1 MASGAVTPG
10 AISAT
15 DTRPRPVSDALAGG
29 RWEALARGLAWGA
42 FGVILVLAGLAPIV
56 RTGDAH
62 QYYAMA
68 TALADLR
75 PPALTSDEVAAFK
88 AWLLAQPT
96 SSAFPNSVGMID
108 QPPLVVAGRQELS
121 HFWLYPLL
129 VAPVIALTDLIALHP
144 GYAFLAVNAALLGL
158 ALWQVQRAYSAVVAL
173 FLLAS
178 PLIWFVNKAQV
189 EIFTVA
195 LLAIAMAQA
204 RRGRWLEAGLAAAV
218 AATQNVPILAAVACF
233 WAAGLL
239 QQQRTNW
246 RPITRRGLALVAAT
260 LVIGALHPAYYLWRL
275 GVPTPQRLNGGINLR
290 LPSPEQYLAVLL
302 DPDLGLL
309 PWLPLFGLLA
319 LTGLVVAF
327 SPLTLNLGRTRP
339 SPPRIGGP
347 GRLDSNLRLTALCAL
362 VIGAGFLFA
371 FAQTTNVNS
380 GGTVHISRYALWLLP
395 LGLPFLAATAGWLRP
410 RLTALLPAAGAL
422 AVTAY
427 AIAFQPAQP
436 ELYLNQSPQATFV
449 TTWLPELYRPV
460 PEIFAERQRHQD
472 GRLRGSA
479 ATADCHVL
487 LLLANPAFRDIP
499 CRLTPAEATAANR
512 LFAAGWQAA
521 WITRPGPLALTDGG
535 VAGVLPPPWP

>member
-1 MASGAVTPG
+1 MASRVGTPG
-10 AISAT
+10 AIPTAK
-15 DTRPRPVSDALAGG
+15 PRPLPAGLLLGG
-29 RWEALARGLAWGA
+29 RWEALARGLAWAA
-42 FGVILVLAGLAPIV
+42 FGVILVLAVLAPIV

-75 PPALTSDEVAAFK
+75 PPALATNELAAYK
-88 AWLLAQPT
+88 AWLLAQPDG
-96 SSAFPNSVGMID
+96 SEFAGAVGMID
-108 QPPLVVAGRQELS
+108 QPPLIVAGRQELS
-121 HFWLYPLL
+121 HFWFYPLL
-129 VAPVIALTDLIALHP
+129 VAPAIGLTGLLSLHP

-158 ALWQVQRAYSAVVAL
+158 ALWQVQRAYSAIVSLV
-173 FLLAS
+173 LLAS

-218 AATQNVPILAAVACF
+218 AATQNAPILAAVVCF

-239 QQQRTNW
+239 HQRRTGW

-260 LVIGALHPAYYLWRL
+260 LVIGALHPIYYLWRL

-290 LPSPEQYLAVLL
+290 LPSPEHYLAVLI

-319 LTGLVVAF
+319 LIGLVLVF
-327 SPLTLNLGRTRP
+327 SPLTPNLGGTRP
-339 SPPRIGGP
+339 SSPRIWGP
-347 GRLDSNLRLTALCAL
+347 GGLTLRLTAVCAL
-362 VIGAGFLFA
+362 VIGAWFLVV

-395 LGLPFLAATAGWLRP
+395 LGLPFLAATADWLRP
-410 RLTALLPAAGAL
+410 RLPALLPVAGGL
-422 AVTAY
+422 AVIAY
-427 AIAFQPAQP
+427 AIAFQPGQP
-436 ELYLNQSPQATFV
+436 ERYLSQSPQAAFI

-460 PEIFAERQRHQD
+460 PEVFAERQRHQD

-487 LLLANPAFRDIP
+487 LLLADPSRRDIP
-499 CRLTPAEATAANR
+499 CRLSSAEAGAADR

-521 WITRPGPLALTDGG
+521 WITRPGPLSLTDGG
-535 VAGVLPPPWP
+535 VSGALPQSGA